1 MMTIKQAKRDAKRLF
16 RLCLRDGSVDP
27 SRVRT
32 VVEKVLESKPRG
44 YLALLG
50 HFQKLLSLELAKHTA
65 EIQSAVPLTADLEA
79 SVQARLERVYGQ
91 WITARFVLNRSL
103 IGGMRI
109 KVGNDVYDGSVRH
122 GLDLLEKS
130 FSIPSTN
137 GWQEGA

>member
-1 MMTIKQAKRDAKRLF
+1 MLVIFCLCSLISYKRN
-16 RLCLRDGSVDP
+16 GS
-27 SRVRT
+27 
-32 VVEKVLESKPRG
+32 
-44 YLALLG
+44 
-50 HFQKLLSLELAKHTA
+50 TA

>member
-1 MMTIKQAKRDAKRLF
+1 MMTVKQAKRDAKRLF
-16 RLCLRDGSVDP
+16 RLCLRDGTVDP
-27 SRVRT
+27 SRVRA
-32 VVEKVLESKPRG
+32 VVAKIVESKPRG
-44 YLALLG
+44 YLTLLG

-91 WITARFVLNRSL
+91 WITARFVLNQSL

-109 KVGNDVYDGSVRH
+109 KVGDDVYDGSVRH

-130 FSIPSTN
+130 FSIARTN